1 MISNLGDNR
10 DLGSGD
16 SLKICIR
23 SPANTVNEPLGMSEG
38 REGIKVKSRLGFHF
52 FRVLCID
59 PLRE

>member
-1 MISNLGDNR
+1 MISNLGDTRN
-10 DLGSGD
+10 LGSGD

-23 SPANTVNEPLGMSEG
+23 SPANTFNEPRGMSGG
-38 REGIKVKSRLGFHF
+38 RERIVKSRLGFHF